1 MGNRKVIMLTFIV
14 IIGMIIVP
22 TMYKIYD
29 KHNEQLEEVV
39 KKEFLYEA
47 KKCFNE
53 SNCSDVVYL
62 SDLYNKEYIKDK
74 LTNPLNKK
82 YYSDKSYINLKTLEV
97 ELID

>member
-62 SDLYNKEYIKDK
+62 SDLYNKEYI
-74 LTNPLNKK
+74 
-82 YYSDKSYINLKTLEV
+82 I
-97 ELID
+97 